1 MTQETSILKKNES
14 EQLEAI
20 RLKYEAEIARREAD
34 KENCRKLNCEAV
46 ECLRHGGL
54 SKENA
59 TLAVRLI
66 ASHRVSHIQINY

>member
-1 MTQETSILKKNES
+1 MTQEASIFKKNES
-14 EQLEAI
+14 EQLQII
-20 RLKYEAEIARREAD
+20 RIKYEAEIARREAD
-34 KENCRKLNCEAV
+34 KENCRKVNGEAV

-66 ASHRVSHIQINY
+66 AANRVTNIKINY